1 MGGFTFAG
9 EHCSVYHLRLMKSPV
24 SLLPATRDR
33 VIVLPGRHG
42 ALRMIPDLGER
53 TLSLVCWLESRSVSE
68 LHTRFE
74 RLRAWLNPLRGE
86 QRLIF
91 DRVPGRYYLAVYA
104 GGGLDAEVTGKQ
116 GLFTLEMVCPDP
128 FSYAA
133 EEKQVAFSADSAV
146 VNNAGTHEA
155 LPVFAVSFTAAAS
168 EWKVVLGARYL
179 RVVHGFNFGDT
190 LDVDSAT
197 GKVLINGL
205 TALDKLDWQ
214 NSEFFALPP
223 GQSTLCIMPAGVCT
237 ATVRFR
243 ERWL

>member
-9 EHCSVYHLRLMKSPV
+9 EHCSTYHLRLLKSPV

-42 ALRMIPDLGER
+42 ALRLPPDFAER
-53 TLSLVCWLESRSVSE
+53 NLSLVCWLEARSASE

-86 QRLIF
+86 QKLLF
-91 DRVPGRYYLAVYA
+91 DYVPGRYYLATWA
-104 GGGLDAEVTGKQ
+104 GSGLDAEIKARQ

-133 EEKQVAFSADSAV
+133 EEKQVAFSAANAV

-155 LPVFAVSFTAAAS
+155 LPVFAVSFTTAAS
-168 EWKVVLGARYL
+168 EWRVTLGARYL
-179 RVVHGFNFGDT
+179 RVVHAFKLGDT

-197 GKVLINGL
+197 GKVLINGV

-223 GQSTLCIMPAGVCT
+223 GQSTLGIMPAGVCT